1 MRHGTVAAY
10 TTGACRCEQC
20 RTAQRRY
27 LKRWHLDRLQGAPSR
42 KVDAAPVHAHL
53 RALMDAGMTP
63 NAICHAAGWKS
74 RNSIVSITRQTS
86 VLRATADKVLA
97 ITPVDTR
104 PHGYIDAT
112 GTRRR
117 LQALA
122 VNGWP
127 HRLLAAQLGA
137 DAKGTLTVQNG
148 TTRTVRRAT
157 AHAVAA
163 LYDELWDQPGPSRRS
178 RTCALRNGWL
188 PPLAWDDDTIDDPQA
203 TPDTGTA
210 TAASHGRPRQHVIE
224 DYLDTWDHHG
234 GDLRLAADRIG
245 MTWAAL
251 TQAVMRAKREGAD
264 ITWHNVYR
272 SKQAKEAA

>member
-10 TTGACRCEQC
+10 TTGGCRCEQC

-27 LKRWHLDRLQGAPSR
+27 LKRWHLDRLQGAPPR

-53 RALMDAGMTP
+53 RALLDAGMTP

-74 RNSIVSITRQTS
+74 RNSIVGIMRQAT
-86 VLRATADKVLA
+86 VLRATAERVIA

-127 HRLLAAQLGA
+127 HRLIADQLDA
-137 DAKGTLTVQNG
+137 DHKGTLTVQNG
-148 TTRTVRRAT
+148 TTRTIRRHT
-157 AHAVAA
+157 AQAVAD
-163 LYDELWDQPGPSRRS
+163 LYDRLWDQPGPSKRS

-188 PPLAWDDDTIDDPQA
+188 PPLAWDDDTIDDPDA
-203 TPDTGTA
+203 TPHADA
-210 TAASHGRPRQHVIE
+210 VRPMRERKTRPLEQFVEEWH
-224 DYLDTWDHHG
+224 DTWDHHL
-234 GDLRLAADRIG
+234 GDRDIAAARLRTTRSAVDQNLIRAA
-245 MTWAAL
+245 
-251 TQAVMRAKREGAD
+251 RAGIHVRRAE
-264 ITWHNVYR
+264 
-272 SKQAKEAA
+272 EAA